1 MQRKLGSYLFA
12 SGDRPSAR
20 TVFDDRI
27 ADVDS
32 LCENDLKDLYKVLM
46 QENIKLKY
54 TNHALLSELEQLKK
68 ENINLEDR
76 ITPLH
81 SMAASN
87 HLIAEQ
93 YSALRRNVKLL
104 QDQNEQ
110 LRKEIAELKA
120 MSEEY
125 DRRFTLLEARDKPIT
140 VREVIRILEHC
151 ICFEAVGKSFTKFRD
166 GSFSFEAIAGNSDKN
181 IKNSLLL
188 TQQKYGITSKHINLM
203 NYLKDC
209 GDYTAHSDRPF
220 LTKNEWMEI
229 LLSDEDEDES
239 YDSVD
244 AQSAALAVNLKSD
257 LLSALEKF
265 FPSPGDGVLWE
276 IVDYT
281 ERKKKVPVLNLVD
294 RK

>member
-1 MQRKLGSYLFA
+1 M
-12 SGDRPSAR
+12 
-20 TVFDDRI
+20 T
-27 ADVDS
+27 
-32 LCENDLKDLYKVLM
+32 
-46 QENIKLKY
+46 
-54 TNHALLSELEQLKK
+54 
-68 ENINLEDR
+68 
-76 ITPLH
+76 
-81 SMAASN
+81 ASN

-93 YSALRRNVKLL
+93 SSELRRNVALL

-209 GDYTAHSDRPF
+209 GDYKAHSDRP
-220 LTKNEWMEI
+220 
-229 LLSDEDEDES
+229 
-239 YDSVD
+239 
-244 AQSAALAVNLKSD
+244 
-257 LLSALEKF
+257 
-265 FPSPGDGVLWE
+265 
-276 IVDYT
+276 
-281 ERKKKVPVLNLVD
+281 R
-294 RK
+294 R